1 MFRLLLLFI
10 ALPALELALL
20 IEIGSRIGTAPTIG
34 LIVVTGIVGASMA
47 RQQGL
52 RVIGTV
58 QQELGEGRLPAA
70 SLLDGLMI
78 LVASALLVT
87 PGILTD
93 VFGFLC
99 LVPAFRAVAR
109 RAMLSRFER
118 AVREQKVHVHFG
130 EAGFPGAS
138 EGDGRA
144 DRAIDVTPRPPG
156 PGPSDEEGD
165 ETTRRDR

>member
-20 IEIGSRIGTAPTIG
+20 IEIGAQIGTAPTIG

-70 SLLDGLMI
+70 SRSM
-78 LVASALLVT
+78 T
-87 PGILTD
+87 
-93 VFGFLC
+93 
-99 LVPAFRAVAR
+99 
-109 RAMLSRFER
+109 
-118 AVREQKVHVHFG
+118 
-130 EAGFPGAS
+130 
-138 EGDGRA
+138 
-144 DRAIDVTPRPPG
+144 
-156 PGPSDEEGD
+156 
-165 ETTRRDR
+165 